1 MNAVRDV
8 LGFVVFLYFLVLIG
22 RVVFDW
28 IRIFAREWR
37 PRGAALLVAEPIYT
51 LTEPPLRALRKVIPP
66 LRLGGV
72 EHRPVVHGAV
82 LHRLDAADP
91 ALSSPVRQRL
101 SVARGGL
108 GRPVRPV
115 GAVHVTQHL
124 SRQPRDRVV

>member
-1 MNAVRDV
+1 MNAVREV

-28 IRIFAREWR
+28 IRIFAKEWR

-72 EHRPVVHGAV
+72 SLDLSFMV
-82 LHRLDAADP
+82 LFFIVYIL
-91 ALSSPVRQRL
+91 LIVL
-101 SVARGGL
+101 
-108 GRPVRPV
+108 
-115 GAVHVTQHL
+115 
-124 SRQPRDRVV
+124 

>member
-28 IRIFAREWR
+28 IRIFAKEWR
-37 PRGAALLVAEPIYT
+37 PRGAALLVAEPVYT

-72 EHRPVVHGAV
+72 ALDLSFMV
-82 LHRLDAADP
+82 LFFIVYIL
-91 ALSSPVRQRL
+91 LIVL
-101 SVARGGL
+101 
-108 GRPVRPV
+108 
-115 GAVHVTQHL
+115 
-124 SRQPRDRVV
+124 